1 MFEDRWP
8 EDPNYK
14 KGIALALI
22 PAVLMG
28 FLGYRLLL
36 STTPVSKATA
46 LQRFRA
52 QTSTSTTNLG
62 LEESTADDSDSR
74 DSTRRTRKKSATR
87 AKSSR
92 SDAESTAPVNQS
104 QGSDQVSA
112 APAAP
117 GTTPSNRRD
126 RGSEWEPG
134 HPAEGVYSWA
144 TDGYESFSG
153 SRRRFPS
160 ETQRIVTMD
169 GPTTW
174 TNHHYF
180 SEERQ
185 SWYQVHT
192 DEEGFVVNYQRNKI
206 VFGPV
211 TRDVTIKFVPPMR
224 VGRAGSEVGETWKG
238 SWEGK
243 TSGTYEG
250 RTFEHTFMTIGGERV
265 EVWGV
270 EMHIILRGET
280 EGEVHSKTWVSP
292 KHHVPVKEH
301 YVQDVQSGPGN
312 YHAEWDMTLK
322 SLKPEQ

>member
-8 EDPNYK
+8 EDPNWK
-14 KGIALALI
+14 RGIALGLI
-22 PAVLMG
+22 PAVVIA

-36 STTPVSKATA
+36 TATPVSKSTA

-52 QTSTSTTNLG
+52 ETGTSAPDLPIEDSSKGPTGRSSTTG
-62 LEESTADDSDSR
+62 A
-74 DSTRRTRKKSATR
+74 RKKDGGRRNSA
-87 AKSSR
+87 R
-92 SDAESTAPVNQS
+92 STTGATAVDAN

-117 GTTPSNRRD
+117 GTAPSAHRESRD
-126 RGSEWEPG
+126 EWQPG

-153 SRRRFPS
+153 SRRKFPS
-160 ETQRIVTMD
+160 ETQRIVTVD

-185 SWYQVHT
+185 NWYQVHT
-192 DEEGFVVNYQRNKI
+192 DEDGYIVFYQRNKV

-211 TRDVTIKFVPPMR
+211 TRDSTVTFNPPMR
-224 VGRAGSEVGETWKG
+224 VGRVGSKVGDTWKG
-238 SWEGK
+238 SWKGK
-243 TSGTYEG
+243 TFGTYEA
-250 RTFEHTFMTIGGERV
+250 RTFDHTFMTIGGEKV

-270 EMHIILRGET
+270 EMFIHLHGET
-280 EGEVHSKTWVSP
+280 EGEVHARTWVSP
-292 KHHVPVKEH
+292 KHHLPVREH
-301 YVQDVQSGPGN
+301 YVQDVETGPGT

-322 SLKPEQ
+322 SLTPER